1 MKGLRNLAGALVLLV
16 GDALSVGASYALA
29 YLLRSSVL
37 TAFLPAAFQFSN
49 VAERFYLL
57 GIYLLVFAYEGLYA
71 KRFAEWEETRRCF
84 RGMVVATSAVMMLP
98 FVLRYLILSRVI
110 VLLALLIGIA
120 LVPAVRIL
128 LRRLLVAVGLM
139 ARPLVLLGSRR
150 AATLLDR
157 EIARHGS
164 IGYVVRAHLEW
175 PKDGENLGQLLERLK
190 THGGAGTLV
199 VHSDS
204 LDPSELRTVFRA
216 SERWFSDVMVI
227 PNESLLRVQA
237 VEMEPL
243 GGLLVLKYS
252 GTLLRPVNVFAKRVL
267 ELAVVLILMALL
279 APVYGVAALLV
290 RLTSRGSVLFR
301 QQRIGRNG
309 RLFKCVKFRTMR
321 ADAEVSLP
329 KLLAED
335 GRIRAEWTRYARI
348 TGDPRV
354 TAIGGILRRL
364 SIDELPQLWN
374 VLRGE
379 MALVGPRPYLP
390 SEKDQIGQYLDVI
403 TRVRPGVTGLWQVSG
418 RAALPFEERLILDE
432 FYIRNWSLWM
442 DLSIVLR
449 TTWAVLSG
457 RGAY

>member
-1 MKGLRNLAGALVLLV
+1 VKGLKNFAGALVLLV

-139 ARPLVLLGSRR
+139 ARPLVLLGNRR
-150 AATLLDR
+150 AAALLDR

-164 IGYVVRAHLEW
+164 IGYVVREHLEW
-175 PKDGENLGQLLERLK
+175 PKDGENLDQLLERLK
-190 THGGAGTLV
+190 KHGGVGTLV

-204 LDPSELRTVFRA
+204 LDPSELRTVFQA
-216 SERWFSDVMVI
+216 SERWFPDVMVI

-279 APVYGVAALLV
+279 APVYGAAALLV
-290 RLTSRGSVLFR
+290 RLTSRGSVFFR

-309 RLFKCVKFRTMR
+309 RLFKCMKFRTMR

-354 TAIGGILRRL
+354 TAIGSILRRL

-390 SEKDQIGQYLDVI
+390 SEKDQIGQYIDVI